1 MVAIVTYPKYSAAHR
16 AALAIMPGKT
26 FKLGIVI
33 NAIWQLFRN
42 SLQTK
47 EKPDPQSRSG
57 KKGWRRFHIAD
68 ARGIG
73 CKGNRGFEIATRIAF
88 IALRFIVGGGRIVFR
103 IR

>member
-16 AALAIMPGKT
+16 ASLAIMPGKT

-57 KKGWRRFHIAD
+57 KKAGGDFTLQTQGGSV
-68 ARGIG
+68 AREIG
-73 CKGNRGFEIATRIAF
+73 DLK
-88 IALRFIVGGGRIVFR
+88 
-103 IR
+103 